1 MKLFTSLAISAA
13 LLLSTA
19 ALPAKAQDIAA
30 HESIKTELQKIYEGV
45 NGLVAKA
52 EAGNPRAAFFVA
64 ALHLNGIFLPPDEV
78 KGHAFLE
85 IASAKGDAEAMYY
98 LGLVHY
104 HGMHDYKVDK
114 TKSVDLIDKAAKAGY
129 GPAKVTQTLLST
141 MKK

>member
-1 MKLFTSLAISAA
+1 
-13 LLLSTA
+13 
-19 ALPAKAQDIAA
+19 
-30 HESIKTELQKIYEGV
+30 
-45 NGLVAKA
+45 
-52 EAGNPRAAFFVA
+52 
-64 ALHLNGIFLPPDEV
+64 
-78 KGHAFLE
+78 
-85 IASAKGDAEAMYY
+85 MYY